1 MRRLALALTFA
12 VLAPLA
18 AHAQS
23 VVGKWDVQMNTPI
36 GPRPFTVELKADGDS
51 LSGGVKNENG
61 EYAVRGAVK
70 EQTVTFWYTIEY
82 GGNPMTLTFVG
93 TFTGDAMKGNVDF
106 GGAAQDV
113 FEAKRAAATPP
124 AAPPRER

>member
-1 MRRLALALTFA
+1 MRRFALALALA
-12 VLAPLA
+12 VLAPLS

-82 GGNPMTLTFVG
+82 GG
-93 TFTGDAMKGNVDF
+93 
-106 GGAAQDV
+106 AAQDV

-124 AAPPRER
+124 AAPPAKH